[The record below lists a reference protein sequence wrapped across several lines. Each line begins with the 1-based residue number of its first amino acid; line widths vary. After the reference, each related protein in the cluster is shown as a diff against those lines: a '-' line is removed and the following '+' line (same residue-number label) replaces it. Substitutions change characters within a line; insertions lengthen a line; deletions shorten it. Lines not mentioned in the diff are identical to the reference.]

1 MEQRVPQPGLDK
13 LLVLAAEGDP
23 QAWRGLVDAY
33 FRRVYALLVKQCGD
47 RELSEEI
54 TQATFVKVVAHIG
67 QYKEQ
72 GKFESWL
79 FLIAMNK
86 LRDEVRRRKRQAVAM
101 DMSEGRGEDEAR
113 VQFEDPG
120 SGGLRGRGGEGIV
133 SPLDA
138 MTKAEQLEQ
147 LREAVSELSEKDRE
161 IVYLRHTAGLSF
173 PQIAE
178 TLGQPLGTVL
188 ARGHRALAKLRKLLH
203 DRESASEA
211 SNQESNEDEEQEKES

>member
-1 MEQRVPQPGLDK
+1 MDQRVPQPGLDK

-23 QAWRGLVDAY
+23 HAWRGIVDAY

-120 SGGLRGRGGEGIV
+120 SGGLRGRGGEGLLG
-133 SPLDA
+133 PLDA

-147 LREAVSELSEKDRE
+147 LREAVAQLSEKDRE

-188 ARGHRALAKLRKLLH
+188 ARGHRALAKLRKLLQ
-203 DRESASEA
+203 DRESGTKLESPSEA
-211 SNQESNEDEEQEKES
+211 EEEQEKES

>member
-1 MEQRVPQPGLDK
+1 MDPRSPQPGLDK
-13 LLVLAAEGDP
+13 LLVQAAEGDAN
-23 QAWRGLVDAY
+23 AWRGLVEAY
-33 FRRVYALLVKQCGD
+33 YRRVYALLVKQCGD

-54 TQATFVKVVAHIG
+54 TQATFVKVVGHIS

-113 VQFEDPG
+113 VQFEDTG
-120 SGGLRGRGGEGIV
+120 SGGLRGRGGEGV
-133 SPLDA
+133 LGPLDA
-138 MTKAEQLEQ
+138 MSKAEQLEQ
-147 LREAVSELSEKDRE
+147 LREAVQQLSEKDRE

-188 ARGHRALAKLRKLLH
+188 ARGHRALAKLRKVLL
-203 DRESASEA
+203 DREAASE
-211 SNQESNEDEEQEKES
+211 SGTSDSRDEEEQE